1 MSRFNKAI
9 AAAALLFVMPTAAS
23 ALGISIVNVSG
34 TGSTSFMQNGDQI
47 TFDLRLEN
55 PTNLGLAGL
64 DVVVSGFDTPG
75 ATPAIS
81 SGLTLVGGQV
91 AGAAFNTVFDPDP
104 QNANGLINVRTAPL
118 NIWAINLLN
127 PQPVRTQLFGGIDTV
142 NKTGNGNNDL
152 GIGGTSTGSGDVH
165 FRVTYRLVIVGNAG
179 PSQDLLLSFGTMADQ
194 GHVAIDRFG
203 NDVPFQNATYA
214 LTVIPEPGTA
224 LLMGLGLA
232 ALATRRR

>member
-1 MSRFNKAI
+1 MSDSKS
-9 AAAALLFVMPTAAS
+9 V
-23 ALGISIVNVSG
+23 GIFSIEVHFHAQLRPWG
-34 TGSTSFMQNGDQI
+34 TRACDPRSPHQIGRGDQI
-47 TFDLRLEN
+47 TFDLRLQN

-64 DVVVSGFDTPG
+64 EVVVSGFDTPG

-91 AGAAFNTVFDPDP
+91 AGAALNTVFDPDP
-104 QNANGLINVRTAPL
+104 LNANGLINVRTAPV
-118 NIWAINLLN
+118 NVWAINLLF
-127 PQPVRTQLFGGIDTV
+127 PQPVRTSLFAGIDSL
-142 NKTGNGNNDL
+142 NHNGNGNLDL
-152 GIGGTSTGSGDVH
+152 GIGGTSTGSGDIH
-165 FRVTYRLVIVGNAG
+165 FRVTYRLVALQGG
-179 PSQDLLLSFGTMADQ
+179 PTQNLLLSFGTLADQ
-194 GHVAIDRFG
+194 GHIAIDRFG